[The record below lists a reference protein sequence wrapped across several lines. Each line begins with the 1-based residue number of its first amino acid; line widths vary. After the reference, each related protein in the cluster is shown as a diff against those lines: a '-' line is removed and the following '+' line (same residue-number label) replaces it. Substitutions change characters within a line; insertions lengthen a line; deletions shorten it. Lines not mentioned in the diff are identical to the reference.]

1 VVIERLC
8 ASGWS
13 SRPFFCLRLDEADSS
28 LINLLLAL
36 DAVAVLRL
44 RSGRISAVSHQR
56 GIGWIVSESERT
68 GQARD
73 EG

>member
-1 VVIERLC
+1 VVIEGLC

-13 SRPFFCLRLDEADSS
+13 RHPFSCLRLDEAESS
-28 LINLLLAL
+28 FINILLTL
-36 DAVAVLRL
+36 DAVAVLPL
-44 RSGRISAVSHQR
+44 RSGRISVVSHQR

-68 GQARD
+68 GQARG